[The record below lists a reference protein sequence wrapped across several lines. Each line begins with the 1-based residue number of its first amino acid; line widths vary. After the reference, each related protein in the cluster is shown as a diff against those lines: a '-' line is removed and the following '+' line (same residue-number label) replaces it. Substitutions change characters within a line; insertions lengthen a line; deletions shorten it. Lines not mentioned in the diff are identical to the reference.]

1 MSFLA
6 KLIMS
11 FLDKLKGL
19 FGGKNEADGSGK
31 KEDASDSTTQKG
43 DAQKS
48 AAKKHASKKRA
59 GKLDVAKRF
68 ELDKHAFNGT
78 MSQFRVAK
86 DFTTGKTVG
95 LKFLDVEKSKHFEA
109 RFAGLKKPSEGEIAL
124 KLSHESIVE
133 TFEVGMTTLNEPY
146 IMMEYIN
153 GPGLDTLVNDR
164 SDQLVGRRVKLIKQM
179 AAAIQA
185 VHQAGY
191 IHRDICPRNFI
202 CHKSLE
208 WLKLI
213 DFGLTVPDKPEFK
226 RPGNRTG
233 TPLYMAPEIV
243 RRRPTDNRVDI
254 FAFGVT
260 CYRLL
265 VFEHPWSSADTTGK
279 AALKH
284 DTRPPTP
291 VEQHN
296 PNLDKVLVKA
306 VMSCIEA
313 DPNDRPES
321 MEHFLRMI
329 RRVENEE

>member
-1 MSFLA
+1 
-6 KLIMS
+6 MS

-19 FGGKNEADGSGK
+19 FGK
-31 KEDASDSTTQKG
+31 KENSSNKESEA
-43 DAQKS
+43 
-48 AAKKHASKKRA
+48 ASKSKTDSKSPRKKA

-86 DFTTGKTVG
+86 DFTTGDTVG
-95 LKFLDVEKSKHFEA
+95 LKFLDIEKSKQFED
-109 RFAGLKKPSEGEIAL
+109 RFIGLKKPSEGEIAMSM
-124 KLSHESIVE
+124 SHKSIVK
-133 TFEVGMTTLNEPY
+133 TLEVGTTTTNQPY
-146 IMMEYIN
+146 ILMEYIN
-153 GPGLDTLVNDR
+153 GPGLDTLINER
-164 SDQLVGRRVKLIKQM
+164 SEELNGRRVHLIKQM
-179 AAAIQA
+179 ANAIKA

-208 WLKLI
+208 RLKLI
-213 DFGLTVPDKPEFK
+213 DFGLTVPDKAEFK

-243 RRRPTDNRVDI
+243 RRRNTDHRVDI

-265 VFEHPWSSADTTGK
+265 VFDHPWSSQDTTGK

-284 DTRPPTP
+284 DTRPPVP
-291 VEQHN
+291 LEKAN
-296 PNLDKVLVKA
+296 PNLNPELMKA
-306 VMSCIEA
+306 VMSCIQA
-313 DPNDRPES
+313 NPDDRPES

-329 RRVENEE
+329 RRVEHEEV

>member
-1 MSFLA
+1 
-6 KLIMS
+6 MS

-19 FGGKNEADGSGK
+19 FGAKSGDGDPEKQNAAQDQASG
-31 KEDASDSTTQKG
+31 
-43 DAQKS
+43 S
-48 AAKKHASKKRA
+48 AAKKPAPKKRA

-86 DFTTGKTVG
+86 DFTTGNTVG
-95 LKFLDVEKSKHFEA
+95 IKFLDIEKSKLFES
-109 RFAGLKKPSEGEIAL
+109 RFVGLKKPSEGEIAL

-133 TFEVGMTTLNEPY
+133 TYEVGVTTLNEPY
-146 IMMEYIN
+146 ILMEYIN
-153 GPGLDTLVNDR
+153 GPGLDSLVNDKSER
-164 SDQLVGRRVKLIKQM
+164 LKGRRVKLIRQM
-179 AAAIQA
+179 AEAIKA
-185 VHQAGY
+185 VHKAGF

-202 CHKSLE
+202 CHESLE

-213 DFGLTVPDKPEFK
+213 DFGLTVPDQPEFK

-243 RRRPTDNRVDI
+243 RRRPTDHRVDI

-291 VEQHN
+291 IEQHN
-296 PNLDKVLVKA
+296 PKINPALAKA
-306 VMSCIEA
+306 VMCCIEP
-313 DPNDRPES
+313 DPNNRPET